1 MWIFLPVR
9 HADEASV
16 ARVAPCV
23 IGAGEHLGAPAAAVD
38 KARAAMAADIRE
50 RPHHA
55 VIAANNHDA
64 FAEIVEA
71 PPLARLRDVAFMANH
86 LRRCAQER
94 PLLGLEEFGV

>member
-1 MWIFLPVR
+1 
-9 HADEASV
+9 
-16 ARVAPCV
+16 
-23 IGAGEHLGAPAAAVD
+23 
-38 KARAAMAADIRE
+38 MAADIRE

-94 PLLGLEEFGV
+94 PLLGLEEFGVMIEPSGQAHAVERVWLRLDRF